1 MAEPL
6 PDWLIYLR
14 EGFTNN
20 VTARIATAVTPRL
33 SGYTCMI
40 VEKDGSLLN
49 TVKIHASRTPQMPTT
64 AHAAGI
70 KETPNPRR

>member
-1 MAEPL
+1 M
-6 PDWLIYLR
+6 
-14 EGFTNN
+14 
-20 VTARIATAVTPRL
+20 TAAVMPRL

-40 VEKDGSLLN
+40 VVKEGDCLN